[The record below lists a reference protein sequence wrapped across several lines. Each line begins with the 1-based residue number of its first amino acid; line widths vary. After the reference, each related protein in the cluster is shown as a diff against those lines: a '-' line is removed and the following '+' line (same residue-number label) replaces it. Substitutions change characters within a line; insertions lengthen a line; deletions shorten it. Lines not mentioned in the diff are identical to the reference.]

1 MTTQI
6 PVMGGIC
13 PRETG
18 GQAWKRCTLSGPTV
32 FGMPGPPSGVQVS
45 RCDQSLIFFF
55 FFCKS
60 SVSQS
65 SRQGLR
71 WWVTVQRLSD
81 QGELPHVQQH
91 WSHTQVEICHGLV
104 AAHLRL
110 CLVFDSAHA
119 RGECTCVSLTVSAS
133 VNIQACKTCKYVLD
147 KNCRKK
153 NEIPD
158 THVFLFSS
166 LRNQKQMCA
175 CLQGLFKP
183 ATWKI
188 YGRVFNLIVRV
199 LLLEK
204 DRWGP
209 IRDMF
214 YQFVRVSL
222 EVS

>member
-133 VNIQACKTCKYVLD
+133 VNIQACKTRKYVLD
-147 KNCRKK
+147 KNCGKK
-153 NEIPD
+153 TKSQ
-158 THVFLFSS
+158 THTSFFSPHSAIKSKCVPACRDS
-166 LRNQKQMCA
+166 LNPR
-175 CLQGLFKP
+175 P
-183 ATWKI
+183 
-188 YGRVFNLIVRV
+188 GRFMA
-199 LLLEK
+199 E
-204 DRWGP
+204 
-209 IRDMF
+209 F
-214 YQFVRVSL
+214 ST
-222 EVS
+222 